1 MRRLV
6 QHSALVIAS
15 LAVASLSCGGSTR
28 EQAARAPSSGT
39 STTPP
44 AGTRADAE
52 WWRDAVFY
60 EIYPRSFQDSDGD
73 GVGDLEGIRSRL
85 DYLSDLGVDA
95 LWITPFYPSPQ
106 VDFGYDVSDYRDV
119 DPRFGTLDDFDR
131 LLADAHARGMRVI
144 VDVVLNHTSDQHAWF
159 RDAASSRESPR
170 RDFYVWHDPVE
181 GGPPNNWASI
191 FEPSAWTLHEETG
204 QYYYHAF
211 YAEQPDLNWRNSAVE
226 RAMLD
231 ELRFW
236 LDRGADGFRL
246 DAIAHVY
253 EDPEMRDNP
262 LLDERRDGTDER
274 KQEHRYTMFQP
285 ETFALL
291 PRLRALSEEHGP
303 DRLLIGEAYTE
314 DAQGLLPFYGARGDG
329 VQLPFNFLLM
339 QVGGL
344 DAAAFR
350 ARIDETVRVLGDR
363 ATNFVLS
370 NHDNPRAID
379 RYGGGDLE
387 VGKLLAVMLLTLPGA
402 PFIYYGEEIGM
413 VTTDPTSIDEVQDPV
428 GRRYWPVNKGRDG
441 ERTPMQWTGGAN
453 AGFTTGEPWLPV
465 PPSSAER
472 NVERELLD
480 PASILSLYRS
490 VIALRRASRALRRG
504 RYEAIDG
511 PTDVLA
517 YRRTDATGDFAVVI
531 NTARE
536 TRRVDLPECSEPEI
550 ALRTAP
556 TPPDVDGCTLAIGA
570 RSAAIVAL

>member
-1 MRRLV
+1 MRKPGL
-6 QHSALVIAS
+6 ALVLLT
-15 LAVASLSCGGSTR
+15 LACGGS
-28 EQAARAPSSGT
+28 SGELGAQG
-39 STTPP
+39 STPP
-44 AGTRADAE
+44 PDPTGPGEARADAE

-85 DYLSDLGVDA
+85 DYLADLGVDA

-119 DPRFGTLDDFDR
+119 DPRFGTLADFDR
-131 LLADAHARGMRVI
+131 LLADTHARGMRVI

-159 RDAASSRESPR
+159 RESAASRDSAR
-170 RDFYVWHDPVE
+170 RDFYVWHDPVN
-181 GGPPNNWASI
+181 GGPPTNWASI
-191 FEPSAWTLHEETG
+191 FEPSAWTLSEETG

-211 YAEQPDLNWRNSAVE
+211 YAQQPDLNWRNPAVE

-274 KQEHRYTMFQP
+274 KQEHRYTMFQA

-291 PRLRALSEEHGP
+291 PRLRALSEEYGP

-314 DAQGLLPFYGARGDG
+314 DARGLLPFYGARGDG

-350 ARIDETVRVLGDR
+350 AEIDETVRVLGDR

-379 RYGGGDLE
+379 RYGDGDLE
-387 VGKLLAVMLLTLPGA
+387 VGKLLAVMLLTVPGA

-413 VTTDPTSIDEVQDPV
+413 VTTEPTSIDQVQDPV

-453 AGFTTGEPWLPV
+453 AGFTTGEPWLPI
-465 PPSSAER
+465 PESSAER
-472 NVERELLD
+472 NVERERLD
-480 PASILSLYRS
+480 PSSLLRVYQS
-490 VIALRRASRALRRG
+490 AIALRREHRALRRG
-504 RYEAIDG
+504 RYAPIDAPDG
-511 PTDVLA
+511 VLA
-517 YRRTDATGDFAVVI
+517 YRRSDGSGDFAVVI
-531 NTARE
+531 NTANE
-536 TRRVDLPECSEPEI
+536 ARRVELPACSEPEV
-550 ALRTAP
+550 ALSTSSVPA
-556 TPPDVDGCTLAIGA
+556 TTDGCALAIAA